1 MRLDS
6 GDRLPKGRHGCSKV
20 SSGNTGFSAT
30 NRLQAESNRVEV
42 GRVSLK
48 GVARLSLKEVGRVG
62 GDPMLN
68 CEKFSVAEV
77 ASLRNELLTKGLDS
91 WQAAELFHMFLAG
104 RGYGIS
110 SSE

>member
-1 MRLDS
+1 
-6 GDRLPKGRHGCSKV
+6 
-20 SSGNTGFSAT
+20 
-30 NRLQAESNRVEV
+30 
-42 GRVSLK
+42 
-48 GVARLSLKEVGRVG
+48 
-62 GDPMLN
+62 MLN

-110 SSE
+110 SSEAISAAGRIEEAGCALEVLRKELEGLKMPGELPSEVTS